1 MYAGQVKDKKMNG
14 KGRMTYKDSNI
25 YQGQWVDGKAEG
37 KGVFVDKINKTIYD
51 GEWKADK

>member
-37 KGVFVDKINKTIYD
+37 KGVFVDKTNKTIYD